1 MTLQFAI
8 SPDVNIQNVTDWFI
22 FNTKLQRITGEAF
35 HPTAYTDFA
44 DLHAAFEEN
53 RADLVYANAADTA
66 YLVRNKG
73 YLPVA
78 WASRMAKEA
87 TVVVAANSDIQK
99 VTDLTAPLTAAA
111 TEAPDVERICR
122 ILLEP
127 ANLAYSDIEVSLR
140 PNPVLVAK
148 AVMQG
153 QAPVGFFPQNAYEEL
168 SSMVKMQLRELIRSR
183 IYVVRSSL
191 LANPKIA
198 HLVEPIWKGLEQLSA
213 DPANKDLL
221 TALGAPQGW
230 ECLEREDT
238 EFMIDLMD
246 ALAQE
251 GSPSR

>member
-1 MTLQFAI
+1 
-8 SPDVNIQNVTDWFI
+8 
-22 FNTKLQRITGEAF
+22 
-35 HPTAYTDFA
+35 
-44 DLHAAFEEN
+44 
-53 RADLVYANAADTA
+53 
-66 YLVRNKG
+66 
-73 YLPVA
+73 
-78 WASRMAKEA
+78 MAKEA
-87 TVVVAANSDIQK
+87 TVVVAADSEIQK

-111 TEAPDVERICR
+111 TDAPDVERICR

-127 ANLAYSDIEVSLR
+127 ANLAYPDIEVSLR

-153 QAPVGFFPQNAYEEL
+153 QVPVGFFPQNAYEEL

-191 LANPKIA
+191 LASPGIA
-198 HLVEPIWKGLEQLSA
+198 HLVESIWHGLEQLSA

-230 ECLEREDT
+230 ERLEREDT